1 MNIDIS
7 VFSGIVPRLDRR
19 QIGPTQAQVA
29 TGCVLTSGRLQSI
42 NAPLAVSAPM
52 TPDTVSV
59 FRMVSGATEKWL
71 TWDRDVDVE
80 RGPVAGD
87 ILQRIYFTGDGEPR
101 CTDYATATSGGGPYP
116 TACFVLGVFAPTVA
130 PSVAYTGTVGTVT
143 SRSLEY
149 TFVNAW
155 GEESAPS
162 PVSAVVSGGN
172 SGSGQWDLTG
182 LQAAPANTFAVT
194 GSSWSLGIATLV
206 VSSTI
211 GLRVGEEIA
220 VSGMTP
226 SGYNATR
233 GKITALT
240 STNVSYAV
248 ASNPGAFSAG
258 GAITRKAPHNS
269 STWKQRFYWTET
281 TASGTEFRLVKEQT
295 AATTAFVL
303 GNATPG
309 EECPTAEWAMPPADM
324 ICIGLLPNGIMFG
337 ASKNELCLSEVNK
350 PYAWPTRYRQTSD
363 FTIVAAGAVGTTIV
377 VGTEGKPYTLTG
389 VDPTTMGGGMV
400 RIDQP
405 WPCVAKRSMCS
416 LGFGVA
422 FAAPQG
428 LALVGPAGAEIVT
441 RNLFT
446 QREWEDLTPSSIVAA
461 VFDGRY
467 YFSYMPVDGS
477 SRSIL
482 TLDKTEPAS
491 LYGANYVV
499 EELWTDPLSGVM
511 YVVRQNVLEKWE
523 GESGVRDRYDWKSKE
538 FRFPV
543 PLNMGAAKV
552 DADFQ
557 DTASVAAAAA
567 YAAVVAA
574 NQVLIDGAM
583 TFGAISESQIGLL
596 PIGGDEM
603 SDPPPRGFESLQF
616 NLYINDVLKFTKQVM
631 SSKAFKLPNGYKS
644 DTAAVRLSGNVTVRR
659 VSVAETMTGLKRV

>member
-1 MNIDIS
+1 MHIDIPA
-7 VFSGIVPRLDRR
+7 FSGIVPRLDRR
-19 QIGPTQAQVA
+19 QISAIQAQVA
-29 TGCVLTSGRLQSI
+29 TGCSLTSGRLQSI

-59 FRMVSGATEKWL
+59 FRMVSGSTEKWL
-71 TWDRDVDVE
+71 SWDRDVDVE
-80 RGPVAGD
+80 RGPIAGD
-87 ILQRIYFTGDGEPR
+87 TLQRIYFTGDGEPR
-101 CTDYATATSGGGPYP
+101 CTDYATATAGSGPYP
-116 TACFVLGVFAPTVA
+116 AACFVLGVFAPTVA
-130 PSVAYTGTVGTVT
+130 PGVAYTGTTGTAT
-143 SRSLEY
+143 SRSFFY

-155 GEESAPS
+155 DEESAPS
-162 PVSAVVSGGN
+162 PASAIVSGGN
-172 SGSGQWDLTG
+172 SGSGQWDLTS
-182 LQAAPANTFAVT
+182 LQVAPPNTYTVT
-194 GSSWSLGIATLV
+194 GASWSSGVATLV
-206 VSSTI
+206 VSSTF

-220 VSGMTP
+220 VTGMTP
-226 SGYNATR
+226 TGYNATR
-233 GKITALT
+233 VSITALT

-258 GAITRKAPHNS
+258 GTITRKAPHNS
-269 STWKQRFYWTET
+269 STWKQRIYWTET
-281 TASGTEFRLVKEQT
+281 TASGTEFRLVKEQN
-295 AATTAFVL
+295 AATTATVL
-303 GNATPG
+303 GNATSA
-309 EECPTAEWAMPPADM
+309 EECPTEGWVMPPTDM

-350 PYAWPTRYRQTSD
+350 PYAWPTRYRQPSD
-363 FTIVAAGAVGTTIV
+363 FRIVAAGAVGTTIV

-389 VDPTTMGGGMV
+389 VDPTTIGGGMV
-400 RIDQP
+400 KIDQP

-428 LALVGPAGAEIVT
+428 LVLIGPAGSEIVT
-441 RNLFT
+441 RNLYT
-446 QREWEDLTPSSIVAA
+446 QREWEALTPSSIVAA

-477 SRSIL
+477 SRAIL
-482 TLDKTEPAS
+482 TMDKTEPAS

-511 YVVRQNVLEKWE
+511 YVVRQNVLERWE
-523 GESGVRDRYDWKSKE
+523 GESGVRDLYDWMSKE
-538 FRFPV
+538 FRFPT

-557 DTASVAAAAA
+557 DEESAAAAIVYDA
-567 YAAVVAA
+567 IVEA
-574 NQVLIDGAM
+574 NQDLIDDAL
-583 TFGAISESQIGLL
+583 TFGAVSESQIGLL

-603 SDPPPRGFESLQF
+603 ADPPPLGFESLQF
-616 NLYINDVLKFTKQVM
+616 NLYVGNVLKFTKPVT
-631 SSKAFKLPNGYKS
+631 SSKAFRLPNGYKS